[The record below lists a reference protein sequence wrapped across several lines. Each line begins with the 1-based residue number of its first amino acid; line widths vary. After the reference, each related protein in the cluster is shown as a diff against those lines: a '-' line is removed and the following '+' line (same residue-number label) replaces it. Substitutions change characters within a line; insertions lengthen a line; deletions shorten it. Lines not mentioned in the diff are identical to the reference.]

1 MIAAN
6 VMIWILAAGAVLAS
20 WFYFRRW
27 ALTRPP
33 LGTVNLGDVTF
44 TLACIVVLPLLYL
57 WLPGWLVGTLLAI
70 TTLSALWFVVEPVT
84 ASPLVR
90 WGVAGGPV
98 AADVLLAWLVGTD
111 STPFLLVNDAVML
124 MLVVGVSNLWAQG
137 GLRARELALFAG
149 AIAVYDLVATGFLP
163 LTTDLIER
171 LAGMPFLPM
180 AAWPVGS
187 GQWAGI
193 GLGDLLLAAVG
204 PLVMRKA
211 FGRAAGLLAMVI
223 ALVTIGGVLLV
234 ARWEALPE
242 TFPTMIVLGPLMVL
256 HYIFWSRRSGA
267 ERTWVEYVAGEPIVR
282 VASPSAPAQAVLAEL
297 VGPVQQDAVLV
308 LTGPAP
314 GSDRREP

>member
-1 MIAAN
+1 MAAMAM
-6 VMIWILAAGAVLAS
+6 VWLLAATAVLTS

-44 TLACIVVLPLLYL
+44 TLGCIVMLPLLYL

-70 TTLSALWFVVEPVT
+70 TTLSALWFVIEPVT
-84 ASPLVR
+84 ARPLAR
-90 WGVAGGPV
+90 WGVAGGLV
-98 AADVLLAWLVGTD
+98 TADVLLAWLVGTA
-111 STPFLLVNDAVML
+111 STPFLLVNDALML

-163 LTTDLIER
+163 LTTGMIER
-171 LAGMPFLPM
+171 LSGMPFLPM
-180 AAWPVGS
+180 AAWPAGS

-211 FGRAAGLLAMVI
+211 FGRAAGLLAI
-223 ALVTIGGVLLV
+223 ALALATIAGVLLV
-234 ARWEALPE
+234 ARWDALPE

-256 HYIFWSRRSGA
+256 HYSLWSRRSGA
-267 ERTWVEYVAGEPIVR
+267 ERTWARYQIEDVVLPL
-282 VASPSAPAQAVLAEL
+282 ASPTTPVAPSPNLSTQSIRA
-297 VGPVQQDAVLV
+297 
-308 LTGPAP
+308 
-314 GSDRREP
+314 